1 MNGYLQDICGYLH
14 ISTNI
19 VPASGTAYTNGWYIL
34 YHTKVQ
40 FVPCF
45 GTTATKRW
53 YSVYRLL
60 VFSLFPLVIS
70 VIPSL

>member
-1 MNGYLQDICGYLH
+1 M
-14 ISTNI
+14 
-19 VPASGTAYTNGWYIL
+19 AYTNGWYIS
-34 YHTKVQ
+34 YHTKVR